1 MYAELYLH
9 ETNIPRKTVTSI
21 CTCWLDVM
29 YQPRSSVCTR
39 RISLGLMI
47 NEDMP
52 LTSSKRLIFGGIII
66 ALWLTGKSFSAV
78 KWELMKLTRRA
89 RVSLLSETGM
99 FSMSLWMP
107 SALIIKWLSSLTF
120 AALGQSSSV
129 RPLDGGGGGLG
140 PDFQIIVML
149 GNGALSTKQNLS
161 NAHEFVVC

>member
-21 CTCWLDVM
+21 CTCWLDGM

-52 LTSSKRLIFGGIII
+52 LTSSRRLIFGGLII
-66 ALWLTGKSFSAV
+66 ALWLTGKSFAAV

-107 SALIIKWLSSLTF
+107 SALISGCPLSLLLRWSAKVYAELYLLETNIRCVRLMVGV
-120 AALGQSSSV
+120 AAWGQI
-129 RPLDGGGGGLG
+129 
-140 PDFQIIVML
+140 F
-149 GNGALSTKQNLS
+149 
-161 NAHEFVVC
+161 E